1 MFVKALSDD
10 AGHPDGVLVGKQGE
24 RGDDGFRVVGQV
36 VELLFKVAPERVGIV
51 SDVGRRAQLA
61 FLQRRRGGGDWWWRV
76 LVLYGHGCGCGC
88 GWSIVWIPRLL
99 LLVVVVVMH
108 HRLRRRLRVGGRC
121 AIVAS
126 WRRRRLSI
134 VTTTVR
140 IAALLR
146 GRRCCIAA
154 RRWCCRVAAVRRG
167 VARACIVLRIVWR
180 WRRVPA
186 HGVARS
192 RVSVQRVESE
202 GEWYCNSRVFVMG
215 IQRGREFHHE
225 TGDGRTRGC
234 SCVLPPSRLLSRR
247 RQSELS
253 MPSGLCFS
261 LPTPVL
267 RPAATFARGP
277 PVVVEVAVESARGL
291 WTEQLGRAPSRPSR
305 NNSGGTRGLDEGIQR
320 E

>member
-1 MFVKALSDD
+1 MFVKALRDD

-24 RGDDGFRVVGQV
+24 RGDDGFRVVSQV

-61 FLQRRRGGGDWWWRV
+61 FLQRRRGRGDWWWWCV

-99 LLVVVVVMH
+99 LVVMH
-108 HRLRRRLRVGGRC
+108 HHRLRLWIRRLRRWS

-126 WRRRRLSI
+126 LRRRWRLSI

-140 IAALLR
+140 GIAALLR
-146 GRRCCIAA
+146 SCIAA
-154 RRWCCRVAAVRRG
+154 RWWCCRVAAVRRR

-192 RVSVQRVESE
+192 RVRVECESPG
-202 GEWYCNSRVFVMG
+202 GE
-215 IQRGREFHHE
+215 
-225 TGDGRTRGC
+225 
-234 SCVLPPSRLLSRR
+234 
-247 RQSELS
+247 
-253 MPSGLCFS
+253 SG
-261 LPTPVL
+261 TV
-267 RPAATFARGP
+267 
-277 PVVVEVAVESARGL
+277 
-291 WTEQLGRAPSRPSR
+291 
-305 NNSGGTRGLDEGIQR
+305 I
-320 E
+320 